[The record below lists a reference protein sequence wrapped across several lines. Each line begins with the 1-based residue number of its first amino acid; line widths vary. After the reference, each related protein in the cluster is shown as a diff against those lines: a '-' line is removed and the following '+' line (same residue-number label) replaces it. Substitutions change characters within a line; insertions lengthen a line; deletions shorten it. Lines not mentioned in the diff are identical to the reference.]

1 MATFKD
7 MMEKRSPASQQRVKE
22 KTADLLLATRLEQIR
37 EAVAT
42 SQTSLAKA
50 MGIAQPTLAAMEQRG
65 AEIKVSTLKR
75 YVEAVGG
82 TLNVTINL
90 PDGKQVELTM

>member
-1 MATFKD
+1 
-7 MMEKRSPASQQRVKE
+7 
-22 KTADLLLATRLEQIR
+22 
-37 EAVAT
+37 
-42 SQTSLAKA
+42 

>member
-1 MATFKD
+1 MATLKD
-7 MMEKRSPASQQRVKE
+7 MMEKRSPASQQRIKE

-37 EAVAT
+37 EAVTT